1 MQKWK
6 AVVLVVSLLLIAVLM
21 IPSLLVLP
29 FTGQVSG
36 KLNER
41 TKEQDLLVLL
51 EEASAVEVSVYRSAK
66 DEVEQIPL
74 EKYVLGVVASEM
86 PVEFEEEALKAQAL
100 SARTEIVRH
109 LLSDTEIGLLKGAD
123 IGDSEQFQV
132 FKNEAELKKQWGL
145 NYQKNIEKIS
155 QAVYST
161 RGQIITYENKPITA
175 AYFSTSNGFT
185 ENSEAYWT
193 TPYPYLKSVES
204 PWDIESPKFQH
215 QVAIPVEEFEEKLG
229 VQLKDG
235 QVGEIVARTPGN
247 RVAKVKIGD
256 KEWTG
261 REIRD
266 MFGLRSADFTWE
278 RAGDEIIITTKG
290 YGHGIGMSQYGA
302 NGMAKEGK
310 TYEEI
315 IKYFYQGVEIQDAS
329 QFLNTQLAKE

>member
-132 FKNEAELKKQWGL
+132 FKNEAELKEQWGL

-155 QAVYST
+155 QAVYAT

>member
-132 FKNEAELKKQWGL
+132 FKNEAELKEQWGL

>member
-41 TKEQDLLVLL
+41 TEEQDILVLL

-132 FKNEAELKKQWGL
+132 FKNEAELKEQWGL

-155 QAVYST
+155 QAVYAT

>member
-109 LLSDTEIGLLKGAD
+109 LQIGRA
-123 IGDSEQFQV
+123 SCRE
-132 FKNEAELKKQWGL
+132 
-145 NYQKNIEKIS
+145 
-155 QAVYST
+155 
-161 RGQIITYENKPITA
+161 
-175 AYFSTSNGFT
+175 
-185 ENSEAYWT
+185 
-193 TPYPYLKSVES
+193 
-204 PWDIESPKFQH
+204 
-215 QVAIPVEEFEEKLG
+215 
-229 VQLKDG
+229 
-235 QVGEIVARTPGN
+235 
-247 RVAKVKIGD
+247 RV
-256 KEWTG
+256 
-261 REIRD
+261 
-266 MFGLRSADFTWE
+266 
-278 RAGDEIIITTKG
+278 
-290 YGHGIGMSQYGA
+290 
-302 NGMAKEGK
+302 
-310 TYEEI
+310 
-315 IKYFYQGVEIQDAS
+315 
-329 QFLNTQLAKE
+329 

>member
-155 QAVYST
+155 QAVYAT